1 MLSIWVYALDYLS
14 AAGFVAQKADLLR
27 INSFI
32 HSIFTSRAYLWSIM
46 VDDFLTL
53 WLSKGDVVSVD
64 FFSIEAN
71 NCI

>member
-1 MLSIWVYALDYLS
+1 MDYLS

-32 HSIFTSRAYLWSIM
+32 QSIFTSRAYLWSIM
-46 VDDFLTL
+46 VDEFLTL

-64 FFSIEAN
+64 FFFN
-71 NCI
+71 